1 MAKLTVTLERKGPQ
15 GDKGDTGVGVQST
28 VDNGDGTFTVNYTDG
43 TSFTT
48 SDFTGPQG
56 AQGIQGI
63 QGIQGETGPQ
73 GDTGPQGPQGVQGE
87 TGATGATGPQ
97 GETGAT
103 GPQGPQ
109 GVQGETGATGP
120 QGIQGIQG
128 PAGDISTSS
137 IDDLTDVDTTTVA
150 PADGQALVWDDAN
163 SQWEPGT
170 IEGGV
175 TSIIAGNNVTLSPSS
190 GTGDV
195 TVNVSPNSTTA
206 TGKFVVWAEES
217 ATLSSSTN
225 SGFQWSFGNGD
236 DSNVGFGLPFDC
248 RATHMMFGADSAGTA
263 GVIELMRGTSPTVTS
278 STSVESITI
287 GPVISATKT
296 FTTPVNFSAGDWFTF
311 HTLSQ
316 TGTYDDP
323 KIGVVF
329 EYDLISNAEVFQ
341 GEQGP
346 SGTSYD
352 VVEIAS
358 NTTLSSSHTTKY
370 VVCNSSSPIT
380 ITVPLSATYDDY
392 AEFVFEQRGAG
403 QVTFSPASGV
413 TINSTASL
421 KTSGQ
426 YSVVGLKRTAENVYT
441 LTGERSAS

>member
-56 AQGIQGI
+56 IQGI
-63 QGIQGETGPQ
+63 QGIQGDTGPQ
-73 GDTGPQGPQGVQGE
+73 GD
-87 TGATGATGPQ
+87 TGATGATGPQGPQGIQGIQ

-109 GVQGETGATGP
+109 GEIGATGPQGETGPQGI

-150 PADGQALVWDDAN
+150 PIDGQALVWDNAA

-175 TSIIAGNNVTLSPSS
+175 TSIVAGNNVTLSPSS

-217 ATLSSSTN
+217 ADLSSAVN
-225 SGFQWSFGNGD
+225 GGFQWSFGNGD

-248 RATHMMFGADSAGTA
+248 RAIQMMFGADSAGTS
-263 GVIELMRGTSPTVTS
+263 GEIELMRGTSPTVTS

-287 GPVISATKT
+287 GPVISAIKT
-296 FTTPVNFSAGDWFTF
+296 FTDPVNFSAGDWFTF
-311 HTLSQ
+311 HTLSHN
-316 TGTYDDP
+316 GTYNDP

-341 GEQGP
+341 GDQGP

-352 VVEIAS
+352 VIEIAS

-370 VVCNSSSPIT
+370 VVCNSPSPIT

-392 AEFVFEQRGAG
+392 AEFVFEQRGTG

-421 KTSGQ
+421 KTSAQ

-441 LTGERSAS
+441 LTGERSVS